1 MPQPPSTNWPTPPLC
16 VLLHLKKESTE
27 SDNIV
32 FPFCLYTI
40 QNRRIKFIYFTN
52 GNGTVAFHLSWVISA
67 RFSVCRYVI
76 LMEVLD
82 SNISSIQKTYF
93 QIYFLC
99 LQCLSV
105 CANLLR
111 MLFSDQFTFFLFYL
125 LCVVNWLCCILSS
138 VLSFSLCSVHRYK
151 LYSYT
156 TTTK

>member
-111 MLFSDQFTFFLFYL
+111 MLFSDQFTFFYSICCVLWIGYVAFCHPCFLSHCVL
-125 LCVVNWLCCILSS
+125 LC
-138 VLSFSLCSVHRYK
+138 
-151 LYSYT
+151 YT